1 VLLPLFRQLGFH
13 RVTAAGHKNK
23 ALEYDKD
30 VGRKC
35 TLPMQHVQYFGLQAR
50 RDKVDA
56 SGTTKDG
63 NANVAETHNQVMMM
77 LGHKI
82 FPEIGKRVLVDHAFI
97 AAGGEIMKPHATGS
111 ENKLDASKRS
121 QIPLTETTS

>member
-1 VLLPLFRQLGFH
+1 MGFH

-77 LGHKI
+77 LGHK
-82 FPEIGKRVLVDHAFI
+82 FSLRSANGFSL
-97 AAGGEIMKPHATGS
+97 IMHSSQQA
-111 ENKLDASKRS
+111 ERS
-121 QIPLTETTS
+121 